1 MSRKRP
7 WPLCYRVDGNL
18 SIQRITKITFRQKG
32 LQLLIQILIKSDGL
46 SKYTVSAPPPH
57 HHHPHSNSFVHPR
70 PRPTLKAIYS
80 IVSYCILLH
89 RIVKQ
94 VRCPHAHIGHWLTG
108 WEPIQKSTPINLQDH
123 SLYLFSSIVTR
134 LPNTGNDDSVFHEK
148 IYYTC
153 SFINQFG
160 M

>member
-1 MSRKRP
+1 MLQSRRKFVDTTNNKDNLQAKRP
-7 WPLCYRVDGNL
+7 
-18 SIQRITKITFRQKG
+18 SITNTDVNKKRRFIKIHG
-32 LQLLIQILIKSDGL
+32 
-46 SKYTVSAPPPH
+46 VCPPPPH

-153 SFINQFG
+153 SFLNQFG